1 MSHSSLQPIEPV
13 PWLREA
19 TRLFA
24 EGFDLP
30 DIVAALRRRGHSELA
45 ITFAVAALRS
55 DAARGSRLRP
65 QRRPKVATA
74 VSWIDGGA
82 G

>member
-1 MSHSSLQPIEPV
+1 MDDGSLKPMEPT
-13 PWLREA
+13 PWLKEA

-24 EGFDLP
+24 EGLDLP

-55 DAARGSRLRP
+55 DALRRSRYRP
-65 QRRPKVATA
+65 RPKSAA
-74 VSWIDGGA
+74 APARIGDSA

>member
-1 MSHSSLQPIEPV
+1 MKNSSLKPMEPA

-19 TRLFA
+19 TRLFD

-45 ITFAVAALRS
+45 ITFAAAALRS
-55 DAARGSRLRP
+55 DASRRARVRP
-65 QRRPKVATA
+65 RPRPKSAAAPARTGD
-74 VSWIDGGA
+74 SA